1 MEVITHTIFAAVCMG
16 ACYFWGRYLSK
27 DEILEGVVGTMLDRL
42 EKDGFIRTVEG
53 EDGDMELVPIS
64 EIIEENRQKVLDNI
78 IPVCNNACMMRK
90 GDYTL

>member
-1 MEVITHTIFAAVCMG
+1 MEVITHTIFAAACMG

-27 DEILEGVVGTMLDRL
+27 DEILEGVVGVMLERL

-64 EIIEENRQKVLDNI
+64 EIIEENR
-78 IPVCNNACMMRK
+78 
-90 GDYTL
+90 

>member
-1 MEVITHTIFAAVCMG
+1 LTLTVFSSILNIVGKKDGDKKMEVITHTVFAAVCMG

-53 EDGDMELVPIS
+53 KNGDMELVPIS
-64 EIIEENRQKVLDNI
+64 EIIEENR
-78 IPVCNNACMMRK
+78 
-90 GDYTL
+90 

>member
-1 MEVITHTIFAAVCMG
+1 MEVITHTIFAAACM
-16 ACYFWGRYLSK
+16 AATYFWGRYLSK
-27 DEILEGVVGTMLDRL
+27 DEILEGVVGVMLERL

-64 EIIEENRQKVLDNI
+64 EIIKENRQKVLDNI

>member
-1 MEVITHTIFAAVCMG
+1 LTLSLFSSILNIVGKKYGDKKMEVITHTVFAAVCMG

-53 EDGDMELVPIS
+53 KNGDMELVPIS
-64 EIIEENRQKVLDNI
+64 EIIEENR
-78 IPVCNNACMMRK
+78 
-90 GDYTL
+90 